1 MSKEGSSE
9 QKPSTTTVS
18 SVAVQAGDASIVI
31 AVLKCGKWVKLQLAE
46 STPNL
51 LEIGSNQDET
61 KKLLQDHEFLLAKLK
76 ALEDE
81 VWGLLHEADKAAE
94 ENKEKSHVYDAMA
107 ETLGDAWDALIV
119 MLEKRQALLELTAV
133 FFENALEFA
142 IKIDQ
147 VEDFL
152 KNSQAYDNIDSL
164 RELLLQQ
171 EHHTKELLEKSLA
184 LLNKSQELTE
194 FIEEFKYEGPNVI
207 PELIQGAHSSC
218 LKIDNLLE
226 MLQDRRRQ
234 LDRFLKHQRQ
244 GMEQVLQIYLWHQQ
258 ENQVTSWYKKNIRDY
273 FYKQNL
279 GSSLS
284 ENEKLLQE
292 LEEMDVKMKEWTS
305 TVEQLEAEALKI
317 LLSEDYTEKEHLKVS
332 NQKICL
338 LREEV
343 CLHMEERKALL
354 QEANDFFHTAAKVL
368 DGLEDIE
375 NYIKIFNS
383 EGLHLPVLTVKYEEI
398 QETIQVCTR
407 SALQKGQ
414 TLVNKSDSHS
424 TWVAGIQKMMG
435 YVKRRVDQ
443 LPRQC
448 TDFKELILKKQQWT
462 ASLEDHLSKVSQL
475 IKNIT
480 PVLAVGVEIGSYLS
494 EAERVLNKHLELAK
508 ETKEI
513 SRELEAAERII
524 KDIEAFEPEQV
535 AAFTSRIDV
544 LNVELKKME
553 KTICSKL
560 EILRTYVA
568 FLKSA
573 TEVNDDIQNLKK
585 FYKSEPLQTKGEA
598 ENKNVVE
605 SANTQWQKA
614 IRKIFSTQNIG
625 CSFLNLVN
633 VANESLILN
642 VEKSVRLT
650 EDTIVNLSK
659 EKKELTELWAIWN
672 FKITQVKP
680 AKQQSQIFKEQLK
693 ITTHGLE
700 IMQESL
706 QFTATVDLETDLLI
720 VLELQEKLNQM
731 KPQYQQL
738 NAELEYLIKLLE
750 LPSQKGFPLKENS
763 EGVSELIH
771 FHQTVEDTMIKYNE
785 IFNKTV
791 KFHHIKNELECLLK
805 SGELDV
811 PEICENPE
819 NVHRAQAYLMN
830 TQEKHAHIR
839 QLYKLIITQ
848 GVDILSAVQQPHC
861 LNVSVTNLKQ
871 EIARFECDSINWSS
885 KASKYEEE
893 LSQHFQHCTTQEEI
907 NELGESFKDLKKK
920 FNNLKFNYIKKTEKA
935 RNLKVLKV
943 QIQQVDMYADK
954 MQVLKKKMDNLENK
968 VIGYVEHELNVKST
982 VLLGSISDLQKQ
994 LNDFSRVVEDYKRN
1008 LDLTEH
1014 LQQMMEECQF
1024 WFEDVSATVVRV
1036 GKYSAECETKEA
1048 IETLYKQF
1056 NKFIEPTVP
1065 QQEERIQ
1072 QIIDLAEQLYGI
1084 EEGEKHVEK
1093 AVLKYKEIINSVD
1106 ELCRSLRELKEIKK
1120 AEFSEELFP
1129 VKKEERNVQEA
1140 CEVVTK
1146 DREEDGKQQ
1155 LASDKLLRHS
1165 ERITEK
1171 RNTLSPSN
1179 NKQERNKLADIL
1191 VICPAGEDLVSQDTE
1206 LSSSAK
1212 EDSLQTEFLAEEIP
1226 SGDEYECISP
1236 DDISLPPLSETPES
1250 NLLLSEAEL
1259 EEQCCCSSHSLHVN
1273 SSSLHMQK
1281 TTSIIKVMEASDLL
1295 TNSAYAG
1302 ATHNIMESL
1311 SDQFEKFCV
1320 SSTDSGQKVRTVSP
1334 LACHLQ
1340 GISETSTA
1348 SCTINANPEYS
1359 MMSEVPKTHLQHLEL
1374 HKSMAETQEQL
1385 HDLNNCTKTQD
1396 RLHALPDAYSGFV
1409 FQSDATRSC
1418 QKQMVT
1424 REEIKSS
1431 SEKNSM
1437 ASLTG
1442 QVPNFSQLLSNKT
1455 VMEGSPVTLEVEVTG
1470 FPEPTLTWYKKGQ
1483 KLTAD
1488 EHLKLFQK
1496 ETKHTLFI
1504 QKVCDKDAGLYVV
1517 RAKNLNGTISS
1528 SAILHVKVQGKQPNF
1543 IQKFGHTTLQEG
1555 EDLILHCTIHG
1566 KPKPRVYW
1574 TKDNIQVVSGDISIE
1589 KLGDTYYLLKR
1600 NVVLADTGKY
1610 ICVASNEIGKAHC
1623 SAFVT
1628 VIRKKKNP
1636 EISTVTQAK
1645 SEWGPGYTSEEV
1657 NVTTA
1662 ELVQAH
1668 GTHGIGDQRPVARHH
1683 PIRFKE
1689 KLWLQ
1694 GVYLELERPLE
1705 VSFNLEHDP
1714 VLLLPAVQGEKMD

>member
-1 MSKEGSSE
+1 MSKEASSE

-18 SVAVQAGDASIVI
+18 SVVVQAGDASIVI

-81 VWGLLHEADKAAE
+81 VWDLLRKADKAAE
-94 ENKEKSHVYDAMA
+94 EDKEKSQVYDAMA
-107 ETLGDAWDALIV
+107 ETLGDAWDALII
-119 MLEKRQALLELTAV
+119 MLEKRQALLELTSV

-142 IKIDQ
+142 VKIDQ

-152 KNSQAYDNIDSL
+152 KTVQAFDNIDSL

-171 EHHTKELLEKSLA
+171 DLHTKELLEKSLA

-194 FIEEFKYEGPNVI
+194 FIEDFKHEGPNVI
-207 PELIQGAHSSC
+207 PELVQGAHSSC
-218 LKIDNLLE
+218 MKIDNLLE

-234 LDRFLKHQRQ
+234 LDRFLKRQRQ
-244 GMEQVLQIYLWHQQ
+244 GLEQVLQIYLWHQQ
-258 ENQVTSWYKKNIRDY
+258 ENQVTSWYKTNIRDY
-273 FYKQNL
+273 FYKQSL

-292 LEEMDVKMKEWTS
+292 LEEMDVKMKEWSS

-317 LLSEDYTEKEHLKVS
+317 LLSEDYTEKEHLKLS

-338 LREEV
+338 LREEA
-343 CLHMEERKALL
+343 CSHMEERKALL
-354 QEANDFFHTAAKVL
+354 QEANDFFHTAGKVL

-383 EGLHLPVLTVKYEEI
+383 EGLCLPILTMKYKEI
-398 QETIQVCTR
+398 QEAIQVCTM

-414 TLVNKSDSHS
+414 SLVKKSDSHS
-424 TWVAGIQKMMG
+424 TWVTGIQKMME
-435 YVKRRVDQ
+435 YVKKKVDQ

-448 TDFKELILKKQQWT
+448 PDYKELTLKKQQWI
-462 ASLEDHLSKVSQL
+462 ASLEDHLNKVSQL
-475 IKNIT
+475 IKKIT
-480 PVLAVGVEIGSYLS
+480 PILAVGMEMGSYLS
-494 EAERVLNKHLELAK
+494 ESERVLNKHLELAK

-513 SRELEAAERII
+513 SCELEAAERIM
-524 KDIEAFEPEQV
+524 KDIEEFQPEQV
-535 AAFTSRIDV
+535 TPFTSRVDF
-544 LNVELKKME
+544 LNEEVKKIE
-553 KTICSKL
+553 NKICSKL
-560 EILRTYVA
+560 EVLETYVA

-573 TEVNDDIQNLKK
+573 MEVNNDIQNLKE
-585 FYKSEPLQTKGEA
+585 FYKSEPLQTNREA
-598 ENKNVVE
+598 ENKIVME
-605 SANTQWQKA
+605 SANTQWQRA
-614 IRKIFSTQNIG
+614 IKKIFSTQNMG
-625 CSFLNLVN
+625 CNFLDLVN
-633 VANESLILN
+633 MVNESSILN
-642 VEKSVRLT
+642 VEKYVQLT

-672 FKITQVKP
+672 FKITRVKP

-693 ITTHGLE
+693 TTTNGLK

-720 VLELQEKLNQM
+720 VLELQEKLNHM
-731 KPQYQQL
+731 KPQCQQL
-738 NAELEYLIKLLE
+738 NAELVYLTKLLE
-750 LPSQKGFPLKENS
+750 LPSQKGFSVKENS

-771 FHQTVEDTMIKYNE
+771 FHQTAKDTMTKYNE
-785 IFNKTV
+785 IFNMTV
-791 KFHHIKNELECLLK
+791 KFHHIKNELGRLSK
-805 SGELDV
+805 SGELDI

-819 NVHRAQAYLMN
+819 NVHHAKAYLVN

-848 GVDILSAVQQPHC
+848 GVDILSAVQQSNC
-861 LNVSVTNLKQ
+861 LNVSVKNLKQ

-907 NELGESFKDLKKK
+907 NELGETFKDLKKK
-920 FNNLKFNYIKKTEKA
+920 FNNLKFNYIKKSEKA
-935 RNLKVLKV
+935 RNMKVLKI
-943 QIQQVDMYADK
+943 QIQQVDTYAEK
-954 MQVLKKKMDNLENK
+954 MQVLKKKMDNLEKK
-968 VIGYVEHELNVKST
+968 VIGYVENEFNVKSR
-982 VLLGSISDLQKQ
+982 VLLGSINDLKKQ
-994 LNDFSRVVEDYKRN
+994 LNDFSRVVDDYKKN
-1008 LDLTEH
+1008 LDLMEH
-1014 LQQMMEECQF
+1014 LQQMMEECHF
-1024 WFEDVSATVVRV
+1024 WFDDVSATVVRV
-1036 GKYSAECETKEA
+1036 RKYSAECQTKEA
-1048 IETLYKQF
+1048 IESLYKQF

-1084 EEGEKHVEK
+1084 EEGDKHVEK
-1093 AVLKYKEIINSVD
+1093 AVLKYKEIIHSVD
-1106 ELCRSLRELKEIKK
+1106 ELYRSLRELKEIKK
-1120 AEFSEELFP
+1120 AEFSEEL
-1129 VKKEERNVQEA
+1129 VTVQKEERNGQEA
-1140 CEVVTK
+1140 CEAVIK
-1146 DREEDGKQQ
+1146 DREEEQKQ
-1155 LASDKLLRHS
+1155 
-1165 ERITEK
+1165 
-1171 RNTLSPSN
+1171 
-1179 NKQERNKLADIL
+1179 QERNKSADIP
-1191 VICPAGEDLVSQDTE
+1191 VICPDGEDLVSQDTE

-1250 NLLLSEAEL
+1250 NLLHSEAEL
-1259 EEQCCCSSHSLHVN
+1259 EEQCCGSSHSLHVN
-1273 SSSLHMQK
+1273 SCSLQMQK
-1281 TTSIIKVMEASDLL
+1281 TASTIKVMEASDLL

-1302 ATHNIMESL
+1302 ATNNQMERL
-1311 SDQFEKFCV
+1311 SDQFEKFYI
-1320 SSTDSGQKVRTVSP
+1320 SSTDSGQKVREISP
-1334 LACHLQ
+1334 LTRNLK
-1340 GISETSTA
+1340 GVSETSTA
-1348 SCTINANPEYS
+1348 SCTVTANPVCS
-1359 MMSEVPKTHLQHLEL
+1359 VMSEVCKTHLQHLEL
-1374 HKSMAETQEQL
+1374 HKSMADTQEQL

-1396 RLHALPDAYSGFV
+1396 RLHALPDAFSGFV

-1418 QKQMVT
+1418 QRQMVT
-1424 REEIKSS
+1424 QEEIKSS

-1528 SAILHVKVQGKQPNF
+1528 SAILHVKVQGKQPSF
-1543 IQKFGHTTLQEG
+1543 IQKFGHKTLQEG
-1555 EDLILHCTIHG
+1555 EDLILHCTIQG
-1566 KPKPRVYW
+1566 KPKPHVYW
-1574 TKDNIQVVSGDISIE
+1574 MKNNIQVVSGDVSIE
-1589 KLGDTYYLLKR
+1589 KLGDNYYLLKR
-1600 NVVLADTGKY
+1600 NVVLADTGEY
-1610 ICVASNEIGKAHC
+1610 ICVASNEIGKARC

-1628 VIRKKKNP
+1628 VIEKSKPP

-1645 SEWGPGYTSEEV
+1645 SEWEDGYSSEEV
-1657 NVTTA
+1657 NVATT
-1662 ELVQAH
+1662 ELLQAH
-1668 GTHGIGDQRPVARHH
+1668 GAHSIGHQRPVAKHH
-1683 PIRFKE
+1683 PVRFKE

-1705 VSFNLEHDP
+1705 VGFNLEHD
-1714 VLLLPAVQGEKMD
+1714 LILFLPAAQDQKMD